1 MRSWTSI
8 DFDIHPHPYPLPF
21 RVNFQGEPLR
31 ERAACPPKPRRR
43 RGVRGRKVPS
53 FVFLVGLCCVLLHVN
68 VCRGADKAMPMD
80 DVRVPLEYYED
91 GRIKSQLFSDSA
103 KIAPEGDIEAV
114 NPRVEFYGKDKNV
127 EILMKAEE
135 CRYNRDNRT
144 AVSKSNIRL
153 EKEDVVITGTGLNWD
168 GKEQSVKILDNAR
181 VVLKEGIRQKRSVAL
196 AEEAIS
202 TGNLG
207 TKEEGTNIT
216 VITSE
221 YLTFDYKRSI
231 AVFEGNVVVADP
243 QIRIESDKMNVLFNE
258 DNSVKSMTALGN
270 VHLWQG
276 DKTATCRRAVYF
288 ARTGE
293 VMLMG
298 KAVLRDPKGLAE
310 GEKIRYL
317 IDEGKVSCEPA
328 RLVIFPDAK
337 RSGFKHEAIRSN

>member
-1 MRSWTSI
+1 MRLWTSSN
-8 DFDIHPHPYPLPF
+8 FDIHPHPYPLP
-21 RVNFQGEPLR
+21 LR
-31 ERAACPPKPRRR
+31 ERARGQTIYPLPWGERA
-43 RGVRGRKVPS
+43 GVRGRKVPG
-53 FVFLVGLCCVLLHVN
+53 FVFLVGLCYVLLHVS
-68 VCRGADKAMPMD
+68 VCRGADEAMPMD

-103 KIAPEGDIEAV
+103 KVGPEGDIEALS
-114 NPRVEFYGKDKNV
+114 PRVEFYGKDGDV

-144 AVSKSNIRL
+144 AVSKSNVRL
-153 EKEDVVITGTGLNWD
+153 EKEDTVITGTGLDWD
-168 GKEQSVKILDNAR
+168 GKEQSVKILDNTR
-181 VVLKEGIRQKRSVAL
+181 VVLKGSVRRKKSAAL
-196 AEEAIS
+196 AEGEAIS
-202 TGNLG
+202 TGDLG
-207 TKEEGTNIT
+207 TKEEGTNRT

-231 AVFEGNVVVADP
+231 AVFEGNVVVEDP

-270 VHLWQG
+270 VHLRQG
-276 DKTATCRRAVYF
+276 DKTATCRRAVYL
-288 ARTGE
+288 AGTGE

-337 RSGFKHEAIRSN
+337 RSGFKHETIRSN